1 VSFPELA
8 FLENLL
14 EGLGSAA
21 RTEKVASIPFGG
33 EIFPIYT
40 VAFGS
45 TDPEAPTLA
54 IVGGVHGQEKIG
66 AQVALSYLES
76 LSELVRWD
84 KLTNLALE
92 RSRVVFMPIVNP
104 VGTRLLR
111 RGNGNRVDLMRN
123 APAVSPI
130 PAAFLLGGQ
139 RISPYMPW
147 YQGPP
152 GAPMEVESQALC
164 DFMRK
169 EVLSSRCSIAV
180 DCHSGYGNIDR
191 LWFPYS
197 HTVKPYPD
205 LGEAYALNNLLDS
218 TYPNHVYRMEPS
230 SQGYTI
236 SGDLWDYLYEE
247 HRKLHGRE
255 KRFFP
260 VTLEM
265 GSWTW
270 LKKNPVQI
278 LSAMGAFNPMNTHR
292 HRRILRRHMT
302 LLDFFHRAVMAPEA
316 WAFAEEDTAKELR
329 GAAENYWFGD
339 DL

>member
-1 VSFPELA
+1 MSFPELA

-14 EGLGSAA
+14 EELGPMA
-21 RTEKVASIPFGG
+21 RAEQVARIPFGG
-33 EIFPIYT
+33 ETFPIYT

-76 LSELVRWD
+76 LAELVRWD

-104 VGTRLLR
+104 VGMFLLR

-123 APAVSPI
+123 APPVGKD

-139 RISPYMPW
+139 RYSPYLPW
-147 YQGPP
+147 YQGPV
-152 GAPMEVESQALC
+152 GGPMETESQALC
-164 DFMRK
+164 DFVRR
-169 EVLSSRCSIAV
+169 EVFPSRAAIAV
-180 DCHSGYGNIDR
+180 DCHSGYGTIDR

-197 HTVKPYPD
+197 NSLKPYPD
-205 LGEAYALNNLLDS
+205 LTEAFALKNLLDR

-230 SQGYTI
+230 AQGYTI
-236 SGDLWDYLYEE
+236 SGDIWDYLYEE
-247 HRKLHGRE
+247 HRGVHGKE

-265 GSWTW
+265 GSWLW
-270 LKKNPVQI
+270 LKKNPVQ
-278 LSAMGAFNPMNTHR
+278 LFSAMGAFNPMNLHR
-292 HRRILRRHMT
+292 HQRILRRHIT
-302 LLDFFHRAVMAPEA
+302 LLEFFHRAVISPEA
-316 WAFAEEDTAKELR
+316 WGFLGAEEAVDLT
-329 GAAENYWFGD
+329 GAAQEYWFD
-339 DL
+339 ED

>member
-1 VSFPELA
+1 MSFAELR
-8 FLENLL
+8 FFENLL
-14 EGLGSAA
+14 DGLTDVA
-21 RTEKVASIPFGG
+21 RVSEVARVPFGG
-33 EIFPIYT
+33 ETFPIYT
-40 VAFGS
+40 AAFGS

-104 VGTRLLR
+104 VGIRLLR

-123 APAVSPI
+123 APAVGNER
-130 PAAFLLGGQ
+130 AAYLLGGQ
-139 RISPYMPW
+139 RISPFLPW
-147 YQGPP
+147 YQGPA
-152 GAPMEVESQALC
+152 GGPMEVESQALC

-169 EVLSSRCSIAV
+169 EVLPARTSIAV
-180 DCHSGYGNIDR
+180 DCHSGYGTIDR

-197 HTVKPYPD
+197 HTLKPYPD
-205 LGEAYALNNLLDS
+205 LAEAYALNKLMDS
-218 TYPNHVYRMEPS
+218 TYPNHVYRMEPG

-236 SGDLWDYLYEE
+236 SGDIWDYLYEE
-247 HRKLHGRE
+247 QRRLYGRTR
-255 KRFFP
+255 RFFP

-265 GSWTW
+265 GSWLW

-278 LSAMGAFNPMNTHR
+278 LSSIGAFNPMNTHR
-292 HRRILRRHMT
+292 HRRILRRHIT
-302 LLDFFHRAVMAPEA
+302 LLDFFHRAVMAPEV
-316 WAFAEEDTAKELR
+316 WADLSEEDARDLR
-329 GAAENYWFGD
+329 TSAEDHWYGD
-339 DL
+339 N